1 MDEWICE
8 RTTPDRMKCSEEKNS
23 FFSIK
28 CQRTSC
34 IARPGSSIKCSIF
47 LFHSIFR
54 WVFFF
59 CCWFFSCV
67 GVDALSTAVLCG
79 ATSFNHISQC
89 ERCSIS
95 IELRLVLS
103 TLLFFFFSSCA
114 RLWFA
119 LISTLRAFPWIPTGN
134 LGIFWWWK
142 WTTRDQTSICS

>member
-1 MDEWICE
+1 MNMWANDTRPNEMLRREEFFFLHKMPTNIVHRETWIIYQ
-8 RTTPDRMKCSEEKNS
+8 MQH
-23 FFSIK
+23 FSIPFYF
-28 CQRTSC
+28 SL
-34 IARPGSSIKCSIF
+34 SF
-47 LFHSIFR
+47 
-54 WVFFF
+54 FFF